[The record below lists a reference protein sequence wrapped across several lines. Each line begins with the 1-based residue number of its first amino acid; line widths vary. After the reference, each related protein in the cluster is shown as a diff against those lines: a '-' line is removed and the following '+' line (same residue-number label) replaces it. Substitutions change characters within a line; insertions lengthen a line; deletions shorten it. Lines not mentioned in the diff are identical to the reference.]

1 MGNGA
6 ARSDVL
12 RALKAHKVFVGL
24 DSAPTSLYSLERGEY
39 LEKKVLPE
47 FVPMWILNEFKR
59 KLNIPIHHFWS
70 PEVAETGQEPSIN

>member
-1 MGNGA
+1 
-6 ARSDVL
+6 L

-24 DSAPTSLYSLERGEY
+24 HDPATNLYSLERGDY

-59 KLNIPIHHFWS
+59 KIDIPIHHFWN
-70 PEVAETGQEPSIN
+70 PEVAESETTGKEPSAD